1 MIRIVTDSTCDL
13 PADLVQRH
21 QIVVV
26 PAALN
31 IEGRTLRDGV
41 DISRGEYYARLPGL
55 KELPATAAP
64 SSGEFEAAFQQCGSA
79 HIVSLNLASK
89 LSGLYNAARLAAEAF
104 GPQVT
109 VVDSGQVSMGLG
121 WQVLAAAEAAARGS
135 VADVLAAAD
144 SARRHVKVFA
154 VLDTIEFLRRGGRAS
169 AFVAALGGLLQIKP
183 MLEVVEGDVKP
194 IGRQRLRPKAVE
206 KMLELV
212 HALGRLERL
221 AVLHTACADE
231 AQALAEQLRVQ
242 CAQPPLIVEATT
254 VIGTHT
260 GPRAL
265 GVAAVRAAAL

>member
-1 MIRIVTDSTCDL
+1 MVRIVTDSTCDL
-13 PADLVQRH
+13 PPDLLQQH
-21 QIVVV
+21 GIIVV

-31 IEGRTLRDGV
+31 MEGRTLRDGV
-41 DISRGEYYARLPGL
+41 DISRSEYYARLPGL

-79 HIVSLNLASK
+79 PILSIHLASK

-121 WQVLAAAEAAARGS
+121 WQVLAAAEAAARGTL
-135 VADVLAAAD
+135 AEALAAAE
-144 SARRHVKVFA
+144 AVRRRVKVFA

-183 MLEVVEGDVKP
+183 MLEVVEGEVKP
-194 IGRQRLRPKAVE
+194 VGRQRLRPKAVE
-206 KMLELV
+206 KMLEMV

-231 AQALAEQLRVQ
+231 AQALAAQLQ
-242 CAQPPLIVEATT
+242 ADCAQAPIVVEATT

-260 GPRAL
+260 GPQAL
-265 GVAAVRAAAL
+265 GVAAVKTTV